1 VLVLESRPDAS
12 AGSGARKGRRLPFE
26 GVEVALDGG
35 LVLREAGERDVDR
48 LAAFN
53 ASVHRMPG
61 QTTMATSLGTAVRSL
76 MEGHLPGAGAAGF
89 LVVDDPGTGAVASSL
104 CLLRQTWR
112 YEGIPFDV
120 GQIEFVGTDPAYR
133 RRGLVRIQMDLVHRR
148 SAAEG
153 CLVQVIDGID
163 WYYRQFGYEYALEAS
178 RGGRVLEAPAP
189 PAAAGG
195 QDDALRTRTATAGD
209 LDFLSETYRSGM
221 ERYEVS
227 VDRDQRRWLA
237 DLDGYDRRNYHRP
250 TLRVIED
257 RAGRAAGFCSYWAS
271 FHDPGRTPD
280 RLWVGGLELDPDHDW
295 ATWGPRAARCLQE
308 MAVELAAD
316 RGMAPTPI
324 VVRLGDAHPFYDLG
338 RFRRVEPRDGS
349 VWYVRVADV
358 PGFLHHV
365 GPALQERLANSPAAG
380 HSGTLALSFYRDGV
394 RLHFEL
400 GRLVGV
406 ERWPAPGQYEG
417 DAWFPELTFL
427 QLLLGYRSLAELEH
441 AYADCA
447 VRDLES
453 RTLVEAL
460 FPKRPSHTWLAV

>member
-1 VLVLESRPDAS
+1 
-12 AGSGARKGRRLPFE
+12 LPFE
-26 GVEVALDGG
+26 GVEVALDDG
-35 LVLREAGERDVDR
+35 LVLRVAGERDVDR

-53 ASVHRMPG
+53 AGVHRMPG
-61 QTTMATSLGTAVRSL
+61 QTAMVTTLGTAVRSL
-76 MEGHLPGAGAAGF
+76 MEGHLPGAGPDRF
-89 LVVDDPGTGAVASSL
+89 LVVDDPRTGAVASSL
-104 CLLRQTWR
+104 CVIRQTWR
-112 YEGIPFDV
+112 YEGIPFEVDQV
-120 GQIEFVGTDPAYR
+120 EFVGTDPAYR
-133 RRGLVRIQMDLVHRR
+133 RRGLVRTQMDLVHRR

-153 CLVQVIDGID
+153 CFAQVIDGID

-178 RGGRVLEAPAP
+178 RGGRALDAPAARA
-189 PAAAGG
+189 AAAGDG
-195 QDDALRTRTATAGD
+195 PAGPLRTRPATAGD
-209 LDFLSETYRSGM
+209 LDFLSATYRRGM

-227 VDRDQRRWLA
+227 ADRDQRHWLA

-250 TLRVIED
+250 ALRVIED
-257 RAGRAAGFCSYWAS
+257 RAGRQAGLCSYWAT
-271 FHDPGRTPD
+271 FHDPEKVPE
-280 RLWVGGLELDPDHDW
+280 RLWIGGLELDPDHDW
-295 ATWGPRAARCLQE
+295 PTWGPKVVQCLRE
-308 MAVELAAD
+308 MAAELAAE

-324 VVRLGDAHPFYDLG
+324 MVRLGDAHPFYDLG
-338 RFRRVEPRDGS
+338 NGRRADPRDGS

-365 GPALQERLANSPAAG
+365 GPALQDRLAGSPAAG

-441 AYADCA
+441 TYADCA
-447 VRDLES
+447 VRDLET

-460 FPKRPSHTWLAV
+460 FPKRPSHTWYVV

>member
-1 VLVLESRPDAS
+1 MQAAGPGRAHP

-35 LVLREAGERDVDR
+35 LVLRAATERDVDR

-53 ASVHRMPG
+53 AGVHRMPG
-61 QTTMATSLGTAVRSL
+61 QTAMATSLGTAVRSL
-76 MEGHLPGAGAAGF
+76 MEGHLPGAGADRF
-89 LVVDDPGTGAVASSL
+89 LVVDDPRTGVVASSL
-104 CLLRQTWR
+104 CVIRQTWR

-120 GQIEFVGTDPAYR
+120 DQIEFVGTDPAYR
-133 RRGLVRIQMDLVHRR
+133 RRGLVRTQMDLVHQR

-153 CLVQVIDGID
+153 CLVQVVDGID

-178 RGGRVLEAPAP
+178 RGGRVLDAPPAE
-189 PAAAGG
+189 PAAAGATG
-195 QDDALRTRTATAGD
+195 ALRTRPATAGD
-209 LDFLSETYRSGM
+209 LDFLSAAYRSGM

-227 VDRDQRRWLA
+227 VDRDQQRWLA
-237 DLDGYDRRNYHRP
+237 DLDGYDRRNHHRP

-257 RAGRAAGFCSYWAS
+257 RAGRALGFCSYWAS
-271 FHDPGRTPD
+271 FHDPGRIPE
-280 RLWVGGLELDPDHDW
+280 RLWVGGLELDPRHDW
-295 ATWGPRAARCLQE
+295 ATWGLRVAQCLRE
-308 MAVELAAD
+308 MAVELAAK
-316 RGMAPTPI
+316 RGIAPTPI

-338 RFRRVEPRDGS
+338 CGRRIDRRDGS
-349 VWYVRVADV
+349 VWYVRVGDV

-365 GPALQERLANSPAAG
+365 GPALQERLASSPAAG
-380 HSGTLALSFYRDGV
+380 HSGTLSLGFYHHGV

-417 DAWFPELTFL
+417 DAWFPELSFL

-441 AYADCA
+441 AFADCA
-447 VRDLES
+447 VRDLET